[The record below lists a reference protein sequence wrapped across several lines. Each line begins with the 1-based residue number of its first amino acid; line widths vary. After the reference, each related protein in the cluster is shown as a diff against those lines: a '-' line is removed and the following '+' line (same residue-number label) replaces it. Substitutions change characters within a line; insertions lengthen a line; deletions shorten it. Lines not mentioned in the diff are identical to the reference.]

1 MFDTVIGLGHRCFT
15 AQHLRRMM
23 IHSGTM
29 PFDWIISSNEG
40 TASALADRFAGMFQP
55 ELLELRSDHIA
66 DHRYGFQHL
75 HDFPIAADFI
85 ADRDRVVARYDQLT
99 RRMATAL
106 TSPKRVLFVRHEE
119 PGVGGPQAAARLLD
133 ALGQW
138 RPPSSFHLL
147 YMSEVESPDD
157 GAATPNLT
165 SVHVAPDVGEHPE
178 HWDEIFTAMHRREPI
193 VGYFPGLVRS
203 LAAIPRSVRVP
214 VQNLVGSSRRRLL
227 KLA

>member
-29 PFDWIISSNEG
+29 PFDWIISSYEG
-40 TASALADRFAGMFQP
+40 TAAALAARFAGMFQP
-55 ELLELRSDHIA
+55 ELLELRADHIA

-75 HDFPIAADFI
+75 HDFPIHADFI

-99 RRMATAL
+99 RRMAAAL

-119 PGVGGPQAAARLLD
+119 PGGGGPQAAARLLD
-133 ALGQW
+133 ALAQW
-138 RPPSSFHLL
+138 RPLSSFHLL
-147 YMSEVESPDD
+147 YLSEVEMPDD
-157 GAATPNLT
+157 GAANLT
-165 SVHVAPDVGEHPE
+165 SVHVASDVGEQPE
-178 HWDEIFTAMHRREPI
+178 RWDTIFTAMHRRERI
-193 VGYFPGLVRS
+193 FGYFPGLVRS
-203 LAAIPRSVRVP
+203 LAAIPRPVRLP